1 MTCIDLAP
9 AHSALQHIHSA
20 FKLRRPCCVCTVVQ
34 YLTNALRSGSI
45 NANTLLRGESLQ
57 NEAWLQETFK

>member
-1 MTCIDLAP
+1 M
-9 AHSALQHIHSA
+9 HS
-20 FKLRRPCCVCTVVQ
+20 LRAWIAASGADQAVGAVVQ